1 MKHESEIRPTH
12 RYEIE
17 NIESDRCEVDFF
29 DLESIEEE
37 TRIDEEGNEKTV
49 YLFNDYREKMAF
61 NEHLDEYLDENYSDI
76 LEKVKQRDYNKYA
89 EEVRA
94 KRNKLLEESDCKMAF
109 DRLGFEIP
117 ATISMT
123 TIVTVIKNFFNTLK
137 DIKNGDWATYRQELR
152 DITQQEGFPYNVK
165 FPEKPEE

>member
-1 MKHESEIRPTH
+1 MKHESEIRPTN

-17 NIESDRCEVDFF
+17 NIKNDQCEVVFF
-29 DLESIEEE
+29 DLNSIEEE
-37 TRIDEEGNEKTV
+37 TRIDEEGNEKTI
-49 YLFNDYREKMAF
+49 YLFNDYRENMAY
-61 NEHLDEYLDENYSDI
+61 NSHLDEYLDENYTEI
-76 LEKVKQRDYNKYA
+76 LTKVKQREYDKYA

-94 KRNKLLEESDCKMAF
+94 KRNKLLEESDCRMAF

-117 ATISMT
+117 STISMT

-137 DIKNGDWATYRQELR
+137 EINNGEWANYRQALR
-152 DITQQEGFPYNVK
+152 DLPNQPGFPFNVE

>member
-1 MKHESEIRPTH
+1 MKHESEIRPTN

-17 NIESDRCEVDFF
+17 NIESDHCEVVFF

>member
-1 MKHESEIRPTH
+1 MKHESEIRPTN

-17 NIESDRCEVDFF
+17 NIESDRCEVVFF

-61 NEHLDEYLDENYSDI
+61 NEHLDEYLDENYSDL